1 MTDLKKLKTLAEAA
15 TPGSWQYLEFDPH
28 SIPEACHGVL
38 CTEDSYIGCD
48 VGKKD
53 GAFISAANPE
63 AVLGLIAR
71 IDELS
76 ARNAKLETALEE
88 IAACESPEKR
98 EHSPNV
104 QTELANEALKEET

>member
-15 TPGSWQYLEFDPH
+15 TPGSWQYLKFDPH

-38 CTEDSYIGCD
+38 CTEDWYIGCD

-63 AVLGLIAR
+63 AVLGLIVR
-71 IDELS
+71 IE
-76 ARNAKLETALEE
+76 KLEAALQS
-88 IAACESPEKR
+88 ISNHASDPFAWWVR
-98 EHSPNV
+98 E
-104 QTELANEALKEET
+104 AREALKEET

>member
-1 MTDLKKLKTLAEAA
+1 MKDIKKLKALAEAA

-38 CTEDSYIGCD
+38 CTENSYIGCD

-53 GAFISAANPE
+53 GAYISAANPE
-63 AVLGLIAR
+63 AVLGLISR
-71 IDELS
+71 IE
-76 ARNAKLETALEE
+76 KLEAALEE